1 MASSGVWEN
10 VILAETPSFDG
21 VKNVFLY
28 NFLLFLIMAHVI
40 AIIMGRCFYP
50 CLVVAL
56 VVSLLFCVEDV
67 KPLEGV

>member
-10 VILAETPSFDG
+10 VILAKTPSFDG

-28 NFLLFLIMAHVI
+28 NFILFLIMADVI

-50 CLVVAL
+50 FFVVAV
-56 VVSLLFCVEDV
+56 VVSLICFVW
-67 KPLEGV
+67 